1 MGGED
6 ASLNVRGGAMMLR
19 PILIVF
25 ALIPRDAM

>member
-19 PILIVF
+19 PFLIC
-25 ALIPRDAM
+25 ALMPRDAI